1 MGHTDLFGTG
11 GGQGLGLAQTAQ
23 GQGLSLTIKDS
34 STLAFGR
41 AVMFHGTPAV
51 PMEKKETNKAA
62 TGKTGGKGG
71 FSFWGGG
78 GSRSN
83 SSSEDGGGVGGSGDG
98 SAVDMLWIPKR
109 EDGVS
114 RCTVSLS
121 PTPGQGL
128 VADDWEEEHE
138 PGSSPRSS
146 HQHACPPA
154 LMFTFPAAITD
165 TPSTSSTTSL
175 HHNHNTD
182 GDGSVGASGVPVGV
196 VHGATMSL
204 IPRFSEMCPLVL
216 ALAPGSADSVGQHS
230 QSQQQQQQVLHR
242 QQQASLMIPG
252 GGVQV
257 TPLTYPPQPSDIPSD
272 DISLTPSHPLVHRLP
287 SVTLPSPT
295 SPSSVWFVLLVVTVP
310 QALAQAQTIE
320 SSTRLQETTTRK
332 GDYYAP

>member
-1 MGHTDLFGTG
+1 MLSTYLTHSASPSFTDESPLTRGSFVILHDGPFSSLSDMGHTDLFGTG
-11 GGQGLGLAQTAQ
+11 GGQGLGLAHTAQ
-23 GQGLSLTIKDS
+23 GQGLSLSTKDS
-34 STLAFGR
+34 PTLAFGR

-51 PMEKKETNKAA
+51 PTEKKETNKAA
-62 TGKTGGKGG
+62 TGKTGGMGG
-71 FSFWGGG
+71 FSFWGGA

-83 SSSEDGGGVGGSGDG
+83 SASEDGGGGGVKGVGGSGDG

-109 EDGVS
+109 EDGMS

-128 VADDWEEEHE
+128 VADEWEEEHE
-138 PGSSPRSS
+138 PGSSPLSS

-165 TPSTSSTTSL
+165 ASSTSSTTSL

-204 IPRFSEMCPLVL
+204 IPRFSELCPLVP
-216 ALAPGSADSVGQHS
+216 ALAPGALALVPGSVDSVGQHS
-230 QSQQQQQQVLHR
+230 QSQQQALHR

-257 TPLTYPPQPSDIPSD
+257 TPLTYPP
-272 DISLTPSHPLVHRLP
+272 
-287 SVTLPSPT
+287 
-295 SPSSVWFVLLVVTVP
+295 
-310 QALAQAQTIE
+310 
-320 SSTRLQETTTRK
+320 
-332 GDYYAP
+332 